1 MAAQTSSPT
10 APAYPETRA
19 VLRYSHVSPTKVR
32 QVLGLIRGI
41 DVDEARDR
49 LRFCERGPAEPVRKL
64 LDSAV
69 ANAEHNNNLPPDEL
83 YVVRA
88 WADEG
93 PTQKRMRP
101 RARGR
106 GVQIRKRTSH
116 VTIVVARYTDEQLE
130 LRRRREDSAGGTA
143 EARRRASRRRRVK
156 ASEPVEEHDHDHDHE
171 GHEHEHDHEAVTDEA
186 IATTDVVDAAPEAEA
201 PEVTETEAVA
211 DADATPAASDESAA
225 DTTTNDAD
233 DQEETK

>member
-1 MAAQTSSPT
+1 MPDTSTPQ
-10 APAYPETRA
+10 YPETKA

-69 ANAEHNNNLPPDEL
+69 ANAEHNNDLPPDEL

-116 VTIVVARYTDEQLE
+116 VTIVVARYSDEQLE
-130 LRRRREDSAGGTA
+130 LRRRREESAGGTA

-156 ASEPVEEHDHDHDHE
+156 ASAPVEDHDHDHDHE
-171 GHEHEHDHEAVTDEA
+171 HDEAVTTDEA
-186 IATTDVVDAAPEAEA
+186 TIASAEVEAIDAVDAEPEAEA
-201 PEVTETEAVA
+201 STTDETTTDETTSDEA
-211 DADATPAASDESAA
+211 DADDE
-225 DTTTNDAD
+225 
-233 DQEETK
+233 EETK

>member
-156 ASEPVEEHDHDHDHE
+156 ASEPVEEHDH
-171 GHEHEHDHEAVTDEA
+171 EAVTDEA

>member
-1 MAAQTSSPT
+1 MADTA

-88 WADEG
+88 WADDQPLGGAGWIGALTDTMLARALSAMHGDLGRAWDVDELARAAATSRVTLG
-93 PTQKRMRP
+93 RRFAAAIGEPPLSYLT
-101 RARGR
+101 RARMQQAAQRIRSSDAALGEIAGEVGYHSEFAFNR
-106 GVQIRKRTSH
+106 AFRRVFGVPPG
-116 VTIVVARYTDEQLE
+116 AY
-130 LRRRREDSAGGTA
+130 RRRQR
-143 EARRRASRRRRVK
+143 
-156 ASEPVEEHDHDHDHE
+156 
-171 GHEHEHDHEAVTDEA
+171 
-186 IATTDVVDAAPEAEA
+186 
-201 PEVTETEAVA
+201 
-211 DADATPAASDESAA
+211 TPATSSPS
-225 DTTTNDAD
+225 
-233 DQEETK
+233 

>member
-1 MAAQTSSPT
+1 MAETST
-10 APAYPETRA
+10 PAYPETRA

-69 ANAEHNNNLPPDEL
+69 ANAEHNNDLPPDEL

-130 LRRRREDSAGGTA
+130 LRRRREESAGGTA
-143 EARRRASRRRRVK
+143 ERPPPGVAPPPGEGERAGRGARPRPRPRASTSTTRR
-156 ASEPVEEHDHDHDHE
+156 
-171 GHEHEHDHEAVTDEA
+171 
-186 IATTDVVDAAPEAEA
+186 
-201 PEVTETEAVA
+201 
-211 DADATPAASDESAA
+211 
-225 DTTTNDAD
+225 
-233 DQEETK
+233 

>member
-1 MAAQTSSPT
+1 MSPVAKTT

-49 LRFCERGPAEPVRKL
+49 LRFCERGPAESVRKL

-83 YVVRA
+83 YVVRT

-116 VTIVVARYTDEQLE
+116 VTIVVARYSDEQLE
-130 LRRRREDSAGGTA
+130 LRRRREESAGGTA

-156 ASEPVEEHDHDHDHE
+156 ASEPVEEHDHDGHDHE
-171 GHEHEHDHEAVTDEA
+171 HEASAPTDEA
-186 IATTDVVDAAPEAEA
+186 IAITAVVEEPADAETPEISEATAE
-201 PEVTETEAVA
+201 A
-211 DADATPAASDESAA
+211 DADDK
-225 DTTTNDAD
+225 
-233 DQEETK
+233 EETK

>member
-1 MAAQTSSPT
+1 MPDTSTPQ
-10 APAYPETRA
+10 YPETKA

-69 ANAEHNNNLPPDEL
+69 ANAEHNNDLPPDEL

-116 VTIVVARYTDEQLE
+116 VTIVVARYSDEQLE
-130 LRRRREDSAGGTA
+130 LRRRREESTGGTA

-156 ASEPVEEHDHDHDHE
+156 ASAPAEDHDHDHD
-171 GHEHEHDHEAVTDEA
+171 EAVTTDEA
-186 IATTDVVDAAPEAEA
+186 TAASAEVEAVDAVDAQPEAEA
-201 PEVTETEAVA
+201 S
-211 DADATPAASDESAA
+211 TPDEPTTDEPTTDEPTSDDE
-225 DTTTNDAD
+225 
-233 DQEETK
+233 EETK

>member
-1 MAAQTSSPT
+1 MPDTSTPQ
-10 APAYPETRA
+10 YPETKA

-69 ANAEHNNNLPPDEL
+69 ANAEHNNDLPPDEL

-116 VTIVVARYTDEQLE
+116 VTIVVARYSDEQLE
-130 LRRRREDSAGGTA
+130 LRRRREESTGGTA

-156 ASEPVEEHDHDHDHE
+156 ASAPAEDHDHDHD
-171 GHEHEHDHEAVTDEA
+171 EAVTTDEA
-186 IATTDVVDAAPEAEA
+186 TAASAEVEAVDAVDAQPEAEA
-201 PEVTETEAVA
+201 S
-211 DADATPAASDESAA
+211 TPDEP
-225 DTTTNDAD
+225 TTDEPTTDEPTTD
-233 DQEETK
+233 DEEETK

>member
-1 MAAQTSSPT
+1 MPAPTSSPA
-10 APAYPETRA
+10 APVYPETRA

-106 GVQIRKRTSH
+106 GVTIRKRTSH

-130 LRRRREDSAGGTA
+130 LRRRREDERGRNRRGTPPCVAPPPGQGERAGRG
-143 EARRRASRRRRVK
+143 
-156 ASEPVEEHDHDHDHE
+156 P
-171 GHEHEHDHEAVTDEA
+171 
-186 IATTDVVDAAPEAEA
+186 
-201 PEVTETEAVA
+201 
-211 DADATPAASDESAA
+211 
-225 DTTTNDAD
+225 
-233 DQEETK
+233 

>member
-1 MAAQTSSPT
+1 MADTTTAQ
-10 APAYPETRA
+10 YPETRA

-69 ANAEHNNNLPPDEL
+69 ANAEHNNDLPPDEL

-93 PTQKRMRP
+93 P
-101 RARGR
+101 
-106 GVQIRKRTSH
+106 
-116 VTIVVARYTDEQLE
+116 D
-130 LRRRREDSAGGTA
+130 
-143 EARRRASRRRRVK
+143 
-156 ASEPVEEHDHDHDHE
+156 
-171 GHEHEHDHEAVTDEA
+171 
-186 IATTDVVDAAPEAEA
+186 AEA
-201 PEVTETEAVA
+201 PAA
-211 DADATPAASDESAA
+211 ARPWPRRPHPQAHQSRDDRRRPLHRRAARAASPS
-225 DTTTNDAD
+225 
-233 DQEETK
+233 

>member
-1 MAAQTSSPT
+1 MART
-10 APAYPETRA
+10 AAPSTPETRA

-93 PTQKRMRP
+93 PTQKRLRP

-106 GVQIRKRTSH
+106 GVRIRKRTSH

-130 LRRRREDSAGGTA
+130 ARRRREESAGGTA

-156 ASEPVEEHDHDHDHE
+156 ASAPAEEHD
-171 GHEHEHDHEAVTDEA
+171 HEHEHDDEHAEPVEAADAAADTPEA
-186 IATTDVVDAAPEAEA
+186 SDAPEASDEPDA
-201 PEVTETEAVA
+201 TA
-211 DADATPAASDESAA
+211 DADDE
-225 DTTTNDAD
+225 
-233 DQEETK
+233 EETK